1 MDKVPMTEPGYKAL
15 VAEMNTLKS
24 DQRPAIIKAIAEAR
38 EHGDLSENAEYH
50 AAKEQQGLIEG
61 RIRELESLIGR
72 AEVIDV
78 TSLSGPVRFGATV
91 ILQKIDEETGRET
104 GKPATYQIV
113 SEPEADLK
121 IGRISIKSPMG
132 RALIG
137 KSEGDEVEVTT
148 PQGERYYEVMSIRY
162 I

>member
-1 MDKVPMTEPGYKAL
+1 MDKVPLTEPGYNAL
-15 VAEMNTLKS
+15 VAEVNTLKS

-50 AAKEQQGLIEG
+50 AAKEQQGLIES
-61 RIRELESLIGR
+61 RIKELESIIGR

-91 ILQKIDEETGRET
+91 VLQEFDDEGEET
-104 GKPATYQIV
+104 GKPVTYQVV

-121 IGRISIKSPMG
+121 KGRISMKSPMG

-137 KSEGDEVEVTT
+137 KSEGDEAEVPT
-148 PQGERYYEVMSIRY
+148 PRGERYYKVLSIRY